1 MKRPWMLA
9 VVSIACNSNGGGSS
23 TDAASGTGGSAPLA
37 GAAGAAGRGGTPGGA
52 SGSAG
57 SGGVTAGRGGSAS
70 AGRAGS
76 PGGTSGGS
84 EGDAGAGAVPGE
96 GGSSVGGKSAG
107 GSSAGGGGAG
117 GSSAGGSSAGGSGA
131 SGLPWLRVEGNAIKN
146 PEGETV
152 ILRGVALMDLGATE
166 EWYGGARAMID
177 RLTDRDDTQGDSP
190 GWYPTVLRLAVY
202 PEDGEVESPFTFQP
216 GSDDFYEELLRPTVD
231 YAREKGVYVIL
242 DWQYIDDTDSHVA
255 ATTEFW
261 SYMAPK
267 FANDSNVL
275 FELYNE
281 PINDGNW
288 QVVRGH
294 MQTWYDTVREDAPQ
308 NLVLV
313 GTPNWSANI
322 GPSATDPVDGTNIA
336 YVAHMY
342 PYHFGEED
350 LRDQLAA
357 AAAVHPVFVT
367 EWGFI
372 GGTEDILDG
381 TVTSYG
387 EPFKSFLTEHGVS
400 WTAWCASYDWYP
412 PMFDEDF
419 TLLVGEGSMGGF
431 AKDWLYETRNSN
443 VP

>member
-1 MKRPWMLA
+1 MLA
-9 VVSIACNSNGGGSS
+9 VLTIACDSNGGAPD
-23 TDAASGTGGSAPLA
+23 TDGMSGRGGSVNLA
-37 GAAGAAGRGGTPGGA
+37 GGAGTAGRGDPAGGA
-52 SGSAG
+52 PNTAG
-57 SGGVTAGRGGSAS
+57 SGGVA

-76 PGGTSGGS
+76 ESAGRTSSSGGS
-84 EGDAGAGAVPGE
+84 SGAAAAAAGGAGAGLAPSVGGSDVGGSGVGGSGTGL
-96 GGSSVGGKSAG
+96 GGSS
-107 GSSAGGGGAG
+107 GAG
-117 GSSAGGSSAGGSGA
+117 GSAGSSAS

-146 PEGETV
+146 PDGDTV

-166 EWYGGARAMID
+166 EWYGGAKAMID
-177 RLTDRDDTQGDSP
+177 RLTDREDPQGDSP
-190 GWYPTVLRLAVY
+190 GWYPTVLRLAIY
-202 PEDGEVESPFTFQP
+202 PTDGEVESPFTFQP

-231 YAREKGVYVIL
+231 YARQKGVYVIL
-242 DWQYIDDTDSHVA
+242 DWHYIDDTDSHVA
-255 ATTEFW
+255 STTAFW

-267 FANDSNVL
+267 FADDSNVL

-281 PINDGNW
+281 PINDGDW

-294 MQTWYDTVREDAPQ
+294 MQTWYDTVRESAPQ

-342 PYHFGEED
+342 PYHFGEAD
-350 LRDQLAA
+350 LRNQLAE

-372 GGTEDILDG
+372 GGTDDILDG
-381 TVTSYG
+381 TVDSYG
-387 EPFKSFLTEHGVS
+387 EPFKTFLTQHGVS

-412 PMFDEDF
+412 PMFEEDF
-419 TLLVGEGSMGGF
+419 TLRVGEDAMGGF
-431 AKDWLYETRNSN
+431 VKDWLYETRDANR
-443 VP
+443 P